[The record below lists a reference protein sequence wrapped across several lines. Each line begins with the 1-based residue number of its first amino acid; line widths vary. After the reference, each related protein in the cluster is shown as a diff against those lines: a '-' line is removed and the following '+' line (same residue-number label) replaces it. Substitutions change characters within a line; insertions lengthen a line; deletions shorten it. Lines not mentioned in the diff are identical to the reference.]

1 MQFDQLKRR
10 EFISLLGG
18 ASVAWPLAA
27 RAQQPVER
35 MRRIGVLMNLA
46 SDDPEGQDRVAAFM
60 QGLQRAAGYVDRI
73 LKGEKP
79 ADLPVQAP
87 TKYEL
92 VINLKA
98 AQGARA
104 RSAADAARP
113 RRRGDRMSAKMK
125 RRQFITLLGGAAAA
139 WPLAARAQQTVT
151 PLIGF
156 LRSTP
161 VAGFSHLPEAFRRG
175 LREEGFTDGLNVKIE
190 QQWAE
195 NRLDRLPTLA
205 ADLVSR
211 GVAAITCNSPAVPAA
226 RAATATIPIVFV
238 SGDDPV
244 KSGFVTTLS
253 RPTENLTG
261 ITFFGGSQLIA
272 KRMELLRDLVPNA
285 SVIAVLAD
293 PSYPALL
300 PDIETAGKA
309 LGINLLIFKAR
320 GEDEFAS
327 VFPAMIQAG
336 AGAVLVSGGPFF
348 GSKRRLLAALAL
360 RHGLPSIYDLRESVS
375 DGGFMSYSASISDAY
390 RLAGG
395 YVGKLLKGAKPSELP
410 VLQPSR
416 FELVINL
423 ATAKALGLQIPPSIM
438 LRADEVIE

>member
-1 MQFDQLKRR
+1 MKRR
-10 EFISLLGG
+10 E
-18 ASVAWPLAA
+18 
-27 RAQQPVER
+27 
-35 MRRIGVLMNLA
+35 
-46 SDDPEGQDRVAAFM
+46 
-60 QGLQRAAGYVDRI
+60 
-73 LKGEKP
+73 
-79 ADLPVQAP
+79 
-87 TKYEL
+87 
-92 VINLKA
+92 
-98 AQGARA
+98 
-104 RSAADAARP
+104 
-113 RRRGDRMSAKMK
+113 
-125 RRQFITLLGGAAAA
+125 FITLLGGAAAA

-336 AGAVLVSGGPFF
+336 VGAVLVSGGPFF

>member
-1 MQFDQLKRR
+1 M
-10 EFISLLGG
+10 
-18 ASVAWPLAA
+18 
-27 RAQQPVER
+27 
-35 MRRIGVLMNLA
+35 
-46 SDDPEGQDRVAAFM
+46 
-60 QGLQRAAGYVDRI
+60 
-73 LKGEKP
+73 
-79 ADLPVQAP
+79 
-87 TKYEL
+87 T
-92 VINLKA
+92 
-98 AQGARA
+98 
-104 RSAADAARP
+104 
-113 RRRGDRMSAKMK
+113 AKMK
-125 RRQFITLLGGAAAA
+125 RRDFITLLGGAAAA

-293 PSYPALL
+293 PSFPAFQTEL

-375 DGGFMSYSASISDAY
+375 DGGFYELFGEY
-390 RLAGG
+390 QRRLSLGG
-395 YVGKLLKGAKPSELP
+395 WV
-410 VLQPSR
+410 R
-416 FELVINL
+416 W
-423 ATAKALGLQIPPSIM
+423 
-438 LRADEVIE
+438 